1 LGGIFVSYRRSDSQ
15 GEAGRLFDDLVKH
28 FGEHMVFM
36 DVAAIEAGRDFR
48 KAIEEGVVQ
57 CGVLLVLMGP
67 EWLHAKDEAGVR
79 RLDDP
84 SDFVRIETASALKR
98 DIPVIPVLVRGAQ
111 MPRAEQLP
119 DELKELAYRNC
130 VELTHARW
138 RSDINL
144 LNEALRRVVGD
155 ASQSETSQGKVPAP
169 QSNPKGVSESSSHLE
184 AANSSRIDPAAIERV
199 TRELALRIGPIA
211 GVVVK
216 RAAPHCGSVVELYR
230 KVAEELDSGQEREKF
245 LRQGALP
252 PTPKPEFTH
261 ATTPAVNLPARPVS
275 PPSDGGDAARGP
287 AAATGRSRSK
297 YFLPVGVGSVL
308 LIFIIALGL
317 HFRPSRGSGSSE
329 SMRPVQ
335 GKPPDTRVAKAATE
349 KPAETSSTRTA
360 AERGEPATRRADGGA
375 LPRAQR
381 VSVSQGVASGLR
393 IKMVP
398 PVYPPLARQAHV
410 QGEVVLDADISRDGV
425 VEELRMV
432 SGHPMLI
439 PAAVDAAKQWR
450 YKPYVLNGK
459 PVAVSTQIIVKFTLK

>member
-15 GEAGRLFDDLVKH
+15 GEAGRLFDDLVQR
-28 FGEHMVFM
+28 FGERMVFM

-98 DIPVIPVLVRGAQ
+98 DIPVIPVLVHGAQ

-144 LNEALRRVVGD
+144 LIEALRRVVGD
-155 ASQSETSQGKVPAP
+155 ASPTTETNQGKVPAP
-169 QSNPKGVSESSSHLE
+169 NQKNETKSSSHLQE
-184 AANSSRIDPAAIERV
+184 VNSSRIDPAAVERV
-199 TRELALRIGPIA
+199 IRELALRIGPIA

-216 RAAPHCGSVVELYR
+216 RAALQCSSVEDLYR
-230 KVAEELDSGQEREKF
+230 KVAEELDSAEEREKF

-252 PTPKPEFTH
+252 PTPQPELPQ
-261 ATTPAVNLPARPVS
+261 ASTPATKLPAKVGVS
-275 PPSDGGDAARGP
+275 PPSDGDNAARGR
-287 AAATGRSRSK
+287 AAATPSSRSK
-297 YFLPVGVGSVL
+297 YFLLIGAGSVL
-308 LIFIIALGL
+308 LILCIALSL
-317 HFRPSRGSGSSE
+317 YLRSSRGSGS
-329 SMRPVQ
+329 
-335 GKPPDTRVAKAATE
+335 
-349 KPAETSSTRTA
+349 AESTRPAHGKLPETPSTGTT
-360 AERGEPATRRADGGA
+360 AERGETSSGHRAGGGA
-375 LPRAQR
+375 LPVQR
-381 VSVSQGVASGLR
+381 VPITEEVAHDLL
-393 IKMVP
+393 IKTVVP
-398 PVYPPLARQAHV
+398 AYPPLARQARV
-410 QGEVVLDADISRDGV
+410 QGEVVLDADISKDGI
-425 VEELRMV
+425 VEELHTV
-432 SGHPMLI
+432 KGHPMLI
-439 PAAVDAAKQWR
+439 PAALDAAKQWR
-450 YKPYVLNGK
+450 YKPYVLNGA